1 MSLRI
6 ETPPP
11 FRAPTLLD
19 AVNAPSHEHR
29 RLFLEHIRANE
40 KRRAS
45 QWKAASDATLHTA
58 PISTTR
64 AAKVSGL
71 PLR

>member
-19 AVNAPSHEHR
+19 AMATDSHDAR
-29 RLFLEHIRANE
+29 RLIVAHVRATTDT
-40 KRRAS
+40 RAAF
-45 QWKAASDATLHTA
+45 WKKASDATLNRRA
-58 PISTTR
+58 PISTPQKPKVTR
-64 AAKVSGL
+64 
-71 PLR
+71 LR